1 MKRSDRNMNVKAKIY
16 VKCGGKRYVQRNSK
30 KK

>member
-16 VKCGGKRYVQRNSK
+16 VRCGDKRFEQRNSK
-30 KK
+30 